1 MERLMHVIP
10 DSSYEDQAREY
21 IEEHYRYNS
30 NINGVGG
37 LNRYQDNYQEWLN
50 KLERDRNMI
59 PNEERVPAD
68 TYYLVRVSDNRIV
81 GMLNL
86 RRVLNERLERC
97 GGHIGYGIR
106 PTERGQGYNKINL
119 YLGLLRCQELGL
131 TEVILDAD
139 EENIASWRTMAA
151 LGGVLTNTYYDEEDE
166 CMVRRYTINVDDAIN
181 TYSNIYE
188 ERIVRRR

>member
-21 IEEHYRYNS
+21 IEEHHRYNS
-30 NINGVGG
+30 NINGSGG
-37 LNRYQDNYQEWLN
+37 LDRYIDNYQEWLN

-106 PTERGQGYNKINL
+106 PTERRQGYNKINL
-119 YLGLLRCQELGL
+119 YLGLLRSQELGL
-131 TEVILDAD
+131 SEVILDAD
-139 EENIASWRTMAA
+139 ENNPASWRTMEA
-151 LGGVLTNTYYDEEDE
+151 LGGVLTNTYYYEEE
-166 CMVRRYTINVDDAIN
+166 NCMVRRYTINVDDAIN